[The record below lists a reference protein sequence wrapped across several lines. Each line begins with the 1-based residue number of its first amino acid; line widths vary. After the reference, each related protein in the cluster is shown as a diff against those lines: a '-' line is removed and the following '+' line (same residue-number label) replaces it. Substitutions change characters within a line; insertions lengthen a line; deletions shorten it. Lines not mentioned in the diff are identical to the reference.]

1 MRGGRTLKKKNNNGA
16 VDLVSKND
24 QLRHLASDLQEA
36 YKVLDMLCTQLEGG
50 GVVPARDVKPVVS
63 GAVPKL
69 RNAVNVLSKVT
80 HIDQA
85 RRPKIR
91 AGEKRSLSKNPLLI

>member
-1 MRGGRTLKKKNNNGA
+1 MKKNNNE
-16 VDLVSKND
+16 VVNLVSKDD
-24 QLRHLASDLQEA
+24 QLRHLASDLREA

-50 GVVPARDVKPVVS
+50 GIVPARDVAPAVS
-63 GAVPKL
+63 ETIPKL
-69 RNAVNVLSKVT
+69 RNAVDILSKVT

-91 AGEKRSLSKNPLLI
+91 NDGKRSISKNPLLI